1 MKANVPIVMDWVR
14 KHEGGYAERST
25 EGGGAVNMGV
35 TFTVF
40 KAWRLLGGQPE
51 PTFADLKAMTRDE
64 ASAIYEAQY
73 LAAVHFDDLPSGL
86 DYAVYDA
93 SVLGGPTGALKL
105 LQEALGLTVDGV
117 WGMVTRWAANHRPLP
132 ALIDKYCDTRLA
144 KYRTFKTW
152 NKVAVAKSGKTWGQI
167 WTDRI
172 EQVRKRAHDLAN
184 EGYAHDG

>member
-1 MKANVPIVMDWVR
+1 MKANIPIVMDWVL

-35 TFTVF
+35 TFTTF
-40 KAWRLLGGQPE
+40 AKWRKAQGKPV

-64 ASAIYEAQY
+64 AIAIYEKYY
-73 LAAVHFDDLPSGL
+73 LAPIGFDDLPSGL

-93 SVLGGPTGALKL
+93 SVLGGVGGALKL
-105 LQEALGLTVDGV
+105 LAGTPERSVD
-117 WGMVTRWAANHRPLP
+117 AF
-132 ALIDKYCDTRLA
+132 CDARLA
-144 KYRTFKTW
+144 RYRTFKTW